1 MRKKVLILLSGL
13 MIGSSLFAVPKK
25 RGTGNIDPSLEREVE
40 LMMRQWSQ
48 ARPTEGAKAEYY
60 SRMETEALRCVT
72 FKGRYERLM
81 AFEKYVVD
89 FPLKTRVSKT
99 FLSLL
104 KHYLPDDRPN
114 AKAWRNRIVTMML
127 KFRSGQ
133 TDIATIKAKMRKFC
147 VKANSGEIVFAHCAN
162 GCIVINLVLYELER
176 LTGAVK

>member
-1 MRKKVLILLSGL
+1 

-25 RGTGNIDPSLEREVE
+25 RETGNIDPNLEREVE

-48 ARPTEGAKAEYY
+48 ARPTEEAKAEYY
-60 SRMETEALRCVT
+60 SRMETEALQCVT

-104 KHYLPDDRPN
+104 NTICPMTVPMRRYGVTGLLP
-114 AKAWRNRIVTMML
+114 
-127 KFRSGQ
+127 
-133 TDIATIKAKMRKFC
+133 
-147 VKANSGEIVFAHCAN
+147 
-162 GCIVINLVLYELER
+162 
-176 LTGAVK
+176 

>member
-1 MRKKVLILLSGL
+1 MKKKMLILLSGL
-13 MIGSSLFAVPKK
+13 MIGSTLFAVPKK
-25 RGTGNIDPSLEREVE
+25 RETGLPNSRSPYDMGLMMYKWLLARPMKGTERE
-40 LMMRQWSQ
+40 
-48 ARPTEGAKAEYY
+48 YY
-60 SRMETEALRCVT
+60 NRMNEEALRCVP

-81 AFEKYVVD
+81 AFEKYVN
-89 FPLKTRVSKT
+89 FPLKRRVSKT
-99 FLSLL
+99 FLSVL

-133 TDIATIKAKMRKFC
+133 TNIAKIKAKMRKFC

>member
-1 MRKKVLILLSGL
+1 MRIRRYEEKSAHSVIGP

-25 RGTGNIDPSLEREVE
+25 RKAGNIDPNLEREVE

-48 ARPTEGAKAEYY
+48 ARPTEEAKAEYY

-89 FPLKTRVSKT
+89 FTLKTWVSKT

-104 KHYLPDDRPN
+104 NTICPMTVPMRRHGVTGLLP
-114 AKAWRNRIVTMML
+114 
-127 KFRSGQ
+127 
-133 TDIATIKAKMRKFC
+133 
-147 VKANSGEIVFAHCAN
+147 
-162 GCIVINLVLYELER
+162 
-176 LTGAVK
+176 

>member
-1 MRKKVLILLSGL
+1 
-13 MIGSSLFAVPKK
+13 
-25 RGTGNIDPSLEREVE
+25 
-40 LMMRQWSQ
+40 MRQWSQ
-48 ARPTEGAKAEYY
+48 ARPTEEAKAEYY

-89 FPLKTRVSKT
+89 FSLKTRVSKT

-104 KHYLPDDRPN
+104 KHYLPDSCPN

-133 TDIATIKAKMRKFC
+133 TNIAKIKAKMNRFC
-147 VKANSGEIVFAHCAN
+147 VKANSGEIIFDNYAN
-162 GCIVINLVLYELER
+162 GCIVLNLVLYELER
-176 LTGAVK
+176 LTGIVQ

>member
-25 RGTGNIDPSLEREVE
+25 RETSNIDPNLEREVE

-72 FKGRYERLM
+72 IEGRYDRLM
-81 AFEKYVVD
+81 LLERAVD

-99 FLSLL
+99 FLS
-104 KHYLPDDRPN
+104 
-114 AKAWRNRIVTMML
+114 V
-127 KFRSGQ
+127 
-133 TDIATIKAKMRKFC
+133 
-147 VKANSGEIVFAHCAN
+147 
-162 GCIVINLVLYELER
+162 
-176 LTGAVK
+176 